1 MNIFQEIAE
10 PHFALELTALGET
23 CVAIVGMQESTTA
36 QDEQL
41 LADIRETQQQIRAH
55 FCVNPGAAVGETHA
69 GAADIR
75 AAYQEALE
83 ALSYLRNDGEPVA
96 YRASMMPARPTH
108 SLWRPSASS
117 WI

>member
-1 MNIFQEIAE
+1 M
-10 PHFALELTALGET
+10 
-23 CVAIVGMQESTTA
+23 AIVGMQESTTA

-41 LADIRETQQQIRAH
+41 LADIRETQQQICANFH
-55 FCVNPGAAVGETHA
+55 ADLGAAVGETHA

-83 ALSYLRNDGEPVA
+83 ALSYLRMT
-96 YRASMMPARPTH
+96 ASLWPTVVSTMPAWPTH

-117 WI
+117 WT